1 MSEQRTLPSEIG
13 GYSVVGQLG
22 HGSYGSVFR
31 VRRKG
36 LLRDFALK
44 VLPADL
50 RPSDLQRFRREARL
64 VARLDHPHVVRG
76 IEFGRDGETGWHF
89 LCLDLVE
96 GPSLK
101 KHLKAT
107 GTLPWTRAL
116 EITAQIAR
124 ALDYAHAQ
132 GVIHRD
138 LKPANVL
145 LDRHGFAR
153 VTDFGLAR
161 DLGELT
167 LTAPGEVLGTPYYM
181 SREQVR
187 GKKGTPAFDVHALGV
202 ILFELVTG
210 ERPFC
215 GESVAEVV
223 TKILEQDPPRPSEHS
238 EQPLP
243 AGFDAIC
250 QRAMSPDPQARFP
263 SARALADALEELEHA
278 QRRGVPWPSRRQTP
292 ASVGLPAAQPRGM
305 GPVLGA
311 VVTSGIL
318 LPLLSL
324 ALVWGWSRGRTRPA
338 PSSTDIA
345 SVAESP
351 PDVPAVLAETV
362 RAIETWDLR
371 AAKENLA
378 LLRREAPERGPE
390 LTDLSELHAAA
401 ARAERE
407 ELERI
412 HELYTRQLRGYVALD
427 EALDLRRA
435 RPGSDGL
442 TFEAAYL
449 LAVCGDVKR
458 AAALHREFRGPHS
471 DTARV
476 QALVKLLE
484 RNAGRQPT
492 EPAVWQRWRP
502 YQGGLWRT
510 LDGGGV
516 HGEGFGLGDY
526 GLAGLLES
534 RDRVVP
540 PPYDLEVH
548 VTLGEAERAY
558 GGLLFGLSGVGEGF
572 LAYLVREP
580 NAIDKYCT
588 PEQRAELL
596 SSGRPPLF
604 LRVAQLEDGDWT
616 MISTAL
622 CSVGDPG
629 GSRITLQLEV
639 QPTWVRAT
647 VDGQRER
654 PVNLPAAV
662 QAGEV
667 GVLNFYGDPVS
678 YRGFDLR
685 KR

>member
-50 RPSDLQRFRREARL
+50 RTSDLQRFRREARL

-76 IEFGRDGETGWHF
+76 IEFGRDAETGWHF

-101 KHLKAT
+101 KHLQAA
-107 GTLPWTRAL
+107 GTLPWTRAV
-116 EITAQIAR
+116 EITGQVAR

-187 GKKGTPAFDVHALGV
+187 GDKATPAFDVHALGV

-210 ERPFC
+210 ERPFG

-223 TKILEQDPPRPSEHS
+223 TKILEHDPPAPSAHT
-238 EQPLP
+238 EQRLP
-243 AGFDAIC
+243 PGFDAIC

-263 SARALADALEELEHA
+263 SARALADALEDLEHA
-278 QRRGVPWPSRRQTP
+278 QRHGVPLPARKTP

-324 ALVWGWSRGRTRPA
+324 ALVWGWSRGRARPA
-338 PSSTDIA
+338 PSSTDTA
-345 SVAESP
+345 AVAETP
-351 PDVPAVLAETV
+351 PDVPALLAETV

-371 AAKENLA
+371 TAEENLA

-390 LTDLSELHAAA
+390 LADLGKLQAAATLSEHD
-401 ARAERE
+401 
-407 ELERI
+407 ELRRI
-412 HELYTRQLRGYVALD
+412 RELYTRQLRGYVALH

-449 LAVCGDVKR
+449 LAVCGDVER
-458 AAALHREFRGPHS
+458 AADLHREFRGPHG

-484 RNAGRQPT
+484 RNAGREPT
-492 EPAVWQRWRP
+492 QPAVWQRWRP

-534 RDRVVP
+534 RERVVP
-540 PPYDLEVH
+540 PPYRLEVQ
-548 VTLGEAERAY
+548 VTLGEAEKAY
-558 GGLLFGLSGVGEGF
+558 GGLLFGLGGVGEGY

-588 PEQRAELL
+588 PEQRAELQ
-596 SSGRPPLF
+596 SSGRAPLF
-604 LRVAQLEDGDWT
+604 FRVAQLQGGDWT
-616 MISTAL
+616 MISTRL
-622 CSVGDPG
+622 CAVGDPG
-629 GSRITLQLEV
+629 ASRITVQLEV

-654 PVNLPAAV
+654 QVNLPFSV